1 MIPVLS
7 LAALLAAPPS
17 SPPASQPGRP
27 PSPAAPAPAAAS
39 ATAPVPPPDGPLPPG
54 APGEAVPLADAPA
67 AWAPAIRRAEE
78 AGQAFQ
84 KALQGRLVAALAQG
98 GAPAAV
104 EVCATEAAGIARE
117 QAASS
122 GVRLGRTSDKLRNP
136 ANVPPAWARTFVLLS
151 AGEKAKDVTPLA
163 VDLGADVG
171 VLLPI
176 AVKQACLGCHGP
188 AAGIAPKVKETL
200 AARYPRDQATGYADG
215 DFRGFLWVEARK

>member
-1 MIPVLS
+1 VIPVLA

-17 SPPASQPGRP
+17 TPPVPQAGRP
-27 PSPAAPAPAAAS
+27 PAPPAAAAPAPAAL
-39 ATAPVPPPDGPLPPG
+39 PPADAPLPPG

-84 KALQGRLVAALAQG
+84 KALQARLVAALAQG

-104 EVCATEAAGIARE
+104 DVCATEAAGIARD

-122 GVRLGRTSDKLRNP
+122 GVRLGRTSDRLRNA
-136 ANVPPAWARTFVLLS
+136 ANAPPAWARTFVLLS
-151 AGEKAKDVTPLA
+151 AGEKAKDVAPLA
-163 VDLGADVG
+163 VDLGAEVG

-176 AVKQACLGCHGP
+176 AVRQACLGCHGP